1 HGRAGAADQPPHL
14 RQGRVDGVE
23 RVPVGRVIDTG
34 HALVLPQV
42 DGQNGAGGGR
52 GFRSGRRHGSSS
64 VGRRAWGRVVTPHYH
79 PTACISSF
87 GGGGQSRQAG
97 RTTGGRVH
105 IGRLPMDRRRV
116 LAVLGAALAGAAR
129 GPTDEAKRSPAEPA
143 SRSVSRLP
151 AADLRNAADD
161 PKVDRADRAA
171 AVFALFA
178 NHLKPP
184 CGSATAGAALGDAGW
199 LASANLYEVRTVM
212 GMIPVEFGGGATVFC
227 LLVLPIK
234 D

>member
-1 HGRAGAADQPPHL
+1 
-14 RQGRVDGVE
+14 
-23 RVPVGRVIDTG
+23 
-34 HALVLPQV
+34 
-42 DGQNGAGGGR
+42 
-52 GFRSGRRHGSSS
+52 
-64 VGRRAWGRVVTPHYH
+64 
-79 PTACISSF
+79 
-87 GGGGQSRQAG
+87 
-97 RTTGGRVH
+97 TTGGRVH

-227 LLVLPIK
+227 LHVLPIK
-234 D
+234 DGWSDWVIYLRLSGDGRTTDDARKFLRGGLAFERKPELLEFALCYPSRKGPGTGRIERFGPKGMTVMLSGD